1 MSGPERISIYIDGFN
16 VYYGFKRKGWERY
29 LWLDYRAVF
38 ERLIRPGQELVDVNY
53 STALSNRD
61 GSRQRQQTYL
71 NAIDVQG
78 GVTVHSGRIES
89 RPIRCKKCGKNSH
102 NRQQE
107 KETDVSMAV
116 HMLTD
121 TFEERCDSIWL
132 MTNDSDLVP
141 AVKALVAR
149 NTKVVIVRP
158 PTGTGVSAGDELVQ
172 ASGNRELHVGR
183 SIWAQSQ
190 LPDELQRQKG
200 QRRHRRPETWT

>member
-1 MSGPERISIYIDGFN
+1 MTGQERISVYIDGFN

-38 ERLIRPGQELVDVNY
+38 ERLVRPGQELVEVNY
-53 STALSNRD
+53 FTALSNRD

-89 RPIRCKKCGKNSH
+89 RPIRCKKCGKKSH

-116 HMLTD
+116 RMLTD
-121 TFEERCDSIWL
+121 SFEEQCDSIWL

-190 LPDELQRQKG
+190 LPEEVQRQKG

>member
-1 MSGPERISIYIDGFN
+1 MASTSTTDSNAKAGSGT
-16 VYYGFKRKGWERY
+16 
-29 LWLDYRAVF
+29 LDYRAVF
-38 ERLIRPGQELVDVNY
+38 ERLLRPGQELVQVNY
-53 STALSNRD
+53 FTALSNRD

-71 NAIDVQG
+71 NALDIQG
-78 GVTVHSGRIES
+78 GLEIHSGRIES
-89 RPIRCKKCGKNSH
+89 RPIRCKKCGKKSH

-107 KETDVSMAV
+107 NETDVSMAV

-121 TFEERCDSIWL
+121 SFEDRCDSIWL

-141 AVKALVAR
+141 AVEALVAR

-183 SIWAQSQ
+183 NVWAQSQ
-190 LPDELQRQKG
+190 LPSELQRKKG
-200 QRRHRRPETWT
+200 QRRHRRPPTWS